1 MAMAWIWTG
10 MAVVSVV
17 CGAVYGRMEAVS
29 AAALEGA
36 GQAVRL
42 CLSMAGMLCLWTG
55 LMEVMDRCGLSRRLG
70 RLFRPVLRRLL
81 PQASR
86 DPETLAAVTANVSAN
101 LLGLG
106 NAATPMGIRAACR
119 MARGTEGV
127 ASDELCRLVV
137 LNTASIQLLP
147 TTVASIRAVC
157 GSAAPLDILKAADMT
172 DWVIPCLLA
181 GVAAAAMGR
190 RTDVYGALTD
200 GAAEGLRVLGRI
212 LPALVVLLSA
222 VQMFRASGAMELL
235 TGLLSPVLEGLGIP
249 PETAVLLLVRPVSGS
264 GALAVGSQLMEQ
276 YGPDSY
282 IGRVTAVMLGCSET
296 TFYTV
301 AVYYG
306 AAGIRRTRHTV
317 PAALAADTA
326 AFIAAAWAVRV
337 FFP

>member
-1 MAMAWIWTG
+1 
-10 MAVVSVV
+10 
-17 CGAVYGRMEAVS
+17 
-29 AAALEGA
+29 
-36 GQAVRL
+36 
-42 CLSMAGMLCLWTG
+42 
-55 LMEVMDRCGLSRRLG
+55 
-70 RLFRPVLRRLL
+70 
-81 PQASR
+81 
-86 DPETLAAVTANVSAN
+86 
-101 LLGLG
+101 
-106 NAATPMGIRAACR
+106 
-119 MARGTEGV
+119 
-127 ASDELCRLVV
+127 
-137 LNTASIQLLP
+137 
-147 TTVASIRAVC
+147 
-157 GSAAPLDILKAADMT
+157 MT

-306 AAGIRRTRHTV
+306 AAGIRGGCGGLHRRRMGGAGVLSVRPALPVVGQKKGGWGLVVPSLLLYLDCFSGLICRWAVSGVELPQATQQQILV
-317 PAALAADTA
+317 VDGLPAAQGRHETA
-326 AFIAAAWAVRV
+326 QATGDRQCAGTAHHAHHQISSGAGIAACCAH
-337 FFP
+337 

>member
-1 MAMAWIWTG
+1 
-10 MAVVSVV
+10 
-17 CGAVYGRMEAVS
+17 
-29 AAALEGA
+29 
-36 GQAVRL
+36 
-42 CLSMAGMLCLWTG
+42 
-55 LMEVMDRCGLSRRLG
+55 
-70 RLFRPVLRRLL
+70 
-81 PQASR
+81 
-86 DPETLAAVTANVSAN
+86 
-101 LLGLG
+101 
-106 NAATPMGIRAACR
+106 
-119 MARGTEGV
+119 
-127 ASDELCRLVV
+127 
-137 LNTASIQLLP
+137 
-147 TTVASIRAVC
+147 
-157 GSAAPLDILKAADMT
+157 MT

-306 AAGIRRTRHTV
+306 AAGIPPHRPRGAGGGCGGLHRRRMGGAGVLSVRPALPVVGQEKGGWGLVVPSLLLYLDCFSGLICRWAVSGVELPQATQQQILV
-317 PAALAADTA
+317 VDGLPAAQGRHETA
-326 AFIAAAWAVRV
+326 QATGDRQCAGTAHHAHHQISSGAGIAACCAH
-337 FFP
+337 

>member
-1 MAMAWIWTG
+1 
-10 MAVVSVV
+10 
-17 CGAVYGRMEAVS
+17 
-29 AAALEGA
+29 
-36 GQAVRL
+36 
-42 CLSMAGMLCLWTG
+42 
-55 LMEVMDRCGLSRRLG
+55 
-70 RLFRPVLRRLL
+70 
-81 PQASR
+81 
-86 DPETLAAVTANVSAN
+86 
-101 LLGLG
+101 
-106 NAATPMGIRAACR
+106 
-119 MARGTEGV
+119 
-127 ASDELCRLVV
+127 
-137 LNTASIQLLP
+137 
-147 TTVASIRAVC
+147 
-157 GSAAPLDILKAADMT
+157 MT

-222 VQMFRASGAMELL
+222 VQMFRASGAME
-235 TGLLSPVLEGLGIP
+235 
-249 PETAVLLLVRPVSGS
+249 LLLVRPVSGS

-317 PAALAADTA
+317 PAALAADAA